1 MTLQP
6 SDIASA
12 FSITEIEAKI
22 TSILSAIALTEES
35 MSDKFADGQADQQV
49 RRQSLKDLYT
59 SLAIW
64 VKAKNLLT
72 GATTSTTELISGN
85 FNPAIPRI

>member
-1 MTLQP
+1 MNLQP
-6 SDIASA
+6 SEIAAA
-12 FSITEIEAKI
+12 FSLTEIEAKI
-22 TSILSAIALTEES
+22 TSILAAIALTEES

-49 RRQSLKDLYT
+49 RRQSLKDLYK
-59 SLAIW
+59 SLAMW

-72 GATTSTTELISGN
+72 GATTSKTELISGN